1 MAVRRAL
8 AILVAVLGLA
18 VPLRAQEMPADP
30 AMLVADEVI
39 LTADERLIARGNV
52 EAYYQG
58 RRLTAREIT
67 YVRDR
72 DRLEITGPLT
82 LTEGETTVILADSAA
97 LDRDLSNGILR
108 GARIVMY
115 EQLQLAAQQMRR
127 TDARVNE
134 LYKASVTSCRV
145 CETGRP
151 PLWQIRAER
160 MVHDQDK
167 RRLYFYNAQ
176 FRVLDT
182 PIFYLPRLRLP
193 DGTVDRATGFL
204 TPSLVNSSLL
214 GTGVRVPYF
223 ITLGDHADLTVAP
236 FWATN
241 SKSLELRYRQ
251 AFQRGEIEFNG
262 ALAEDDFS
270 GKGTRGY
277 LFGAGRFELPRDFVL
292 RFGIEYTS
300 DDTVLLD
307 YDFSDKDRLQSSISV
322 ERARRDEFIWAS
334 LDHFRSLRD
343 GEDNS
348 TLPRAAVSGE
358 YERRLFPGW
367 LGGEVRL
374 RALAHA
380 HYRESDLSTDGP
392 DPDLYADGR
401 DMARMTAEADWRR
414 QWVLGAGVLTE
425 VETGLAL
432 DHFEL
437 RQIGQT
443 ARAQATELTPYAAL
457 RLRWPLQKIAADGAA
472 HVIEP
477 VMQLAWAGGSNPN
490 IPMDENTVIEFDEG
504 NLFNV
509 SRFVAPGRRERG
521 ASGAIGVSY
530 TRVDPDGWEGRLA
543 LGQVYREDRLRE
555 TDGTP
560 SFTTS
565 SGLSSRKSDLLLAG
579 QFRNASGLVI
589 TARGLFD
596 EVFEVTKAEAR
607 ASWRNPRTDIA
618 ATYIW
623 LEKDPRENRPSTVSE
638 WAIDGRYRF
647 ADNWTA
653 SGEWRFDT
661 TTDKS
666 IRAGAGITYTN
677 ECVDI
682 TLSVSRRFTSST
694 ILDPETNIG
703 LVVGLRGFSAGTR
716 DASYTRKCRN

>member
-1 MAVRRAL
+1 
-8 AILVAVLGLA
+8 
-18 VPLRAQEMPADP
+18 
-30 AMLVADEVI
+30 
-39 LTADERLIARGNV
+39 
-52 EAYYQG
+52 
-58 RRLTAREIT
+58 
-67 YVRDR
+67 
-72 DRLEITGPLT
+72 
-82 LTEGETTVILADSAA
+82 
-97 LDRDLSNGILR
+97 
-108 GARIVMY
+108 
-115 EQLQLAAQQMRR
+115 
-127 TDARVNE
+127 
-134 LYKASVTSCRV
+134 
-145 CETGRP
+145 
-151 PLWQIRAER
+151 
-160 MVHDQDK
+160 
-167 RRLYFYNAQ
+167 
-176 FRVLDT
+176 
-182 PIFYLPRLRLP
+182 
-193 DGTVDRATGFL
+193 
-204 TPSLVNSSLL
+204 
-214 GTGVRVPYF
+214 
-223 ITLGDHADLTVAP
+223 
-236 FWATN
+236 
-241 SKSLELRYRQ
+241 
-251 AFQRGEIEFNG
+251 
-262 ALAEDDFS
+262 
-270 GKGTRGY
+270 
-277 LFGAGRFELPRDFVL
+277 VL
-292 RFGIEYTS
+292 RFGIEYAS
-300 DDTVLLD
+300 DDTFLLD
-307 YDFSDKDRLQSSISV
+307 YDFSDKDRLQSGLSV
-322 ERARRDEFIWAS
+322 ERARRDEYTRAA

-343 GEDNS
+343 GEESS
-348 TLPRAAVSGE
+348 TLPSLAVNGE
-358 YERRLFPGW
+358 YQRRLFPRA
-367 LGGEVRL
+367 LGGELRL
-374 RALAHA
+374 TALAHA
-380 HYRESDLSTDGP
+380 HNRNSNLSTDGP

-401 DMARMTAEADWRR
+401 DMARLTAEADWRR
-414 QWVLGAGVLTE
+414 QWVLGPGVLTE
-425 VETGLAL
+425 IETGLAL

-443 ARAQATELTPYAAL
+443 ASPDATELTPHAAL
-457 RLRWPLQKIAADGAA
+457 RLRWPLQKIAADGTA

-477 VMQLAWAGGSNPN
+477 VMQLAWSGGSNPD

-521 ASGAIGVSY
+521 ASGAIGLSY

-543 LGQVYREDRLRE
+543 FGQVYREDRLRE
-555 TDGTP
+555 IGGTP

-565 SGLSSRKSDLLLAG
+565 SGLNERQSDMLLAG

-607 ASWRNPRTDIA
+607 ASWRNPRTDIG

-638 WAIDGRYRF
+638 WAIDGSYRF